1 MIYVGIDIASDK
13 HDFFMVSEHGEVY
26 TKRSVTIPNT
36 DIGYKKL
43 HNSIIEF
50 CEVQQDYQV
59 RIGLE
64 STGFYHYNLL
74 FYLLKMEYQVTVI
87 NPLLTNMF
95 KKSKR
100 VYSPKN
106 DNIDSQNIC
115 MYLYDNKND
124 FKPYTLKSSHT
135 ESLKSL
141 SRDRFYVVE
150 ELRLAKTDMYRILSQ
165 LFPEYLNLFSNVYQG
180 SALNIIEKY
189 PSPSKLSRA
198 RIESISKMIHGKC
211 KTTAED
217 VLYTASKSIGNDN
230 EYLSFSLL
238 QAIKSLKFIQAK
250 IESYDSMIKKYVNL
264 LDKQVLKIPGVFY
277 NKSGLILG

>member
-1 MIYVGIDIASDK
+1 MIYVGIDVASNK
-13 HDFFMVSEHGEVY
+13 HDFFMMSEQCNVY
-26 TKRSVTIPNT
+26 KKRSVTIPNT
-36 DIGYKKL
+36 EQGYKKL

-50 CEVQQDYQV
+50 CEAQQDYQV

-64 STGFYHYNLL
+64 STGFYHFNLL
-74 FYLLKMEYQVTVI
+74 VYLLRMEYQVTVI

-100 VYSPKN
+100 VHSPKS

-124 FKPYTLKSSHT
+124 FKPYTLESYHT

-150 ELRLAKTDMYRILSQ
+150 ELRLAKTNMYRIIHQ
-165 LFPEYLNLFSNVYQG
+165 LFPEYLKLFSNVYQG
-180 SALNIIEKY
+180 SALVIIEKY
-189 PSPSKLSRA
+189 PSPSKLASA
-198 RIESISKMIHGKC
+198 HIKNISKMIHGRC

-217 VLYTASKSIGNDN
+217 IYT
-230 EYLSFSLL
+230 L
-238 QAIKSLKFIQAK
+238 QR
-250 IESYDSMIKKYVNL
+250 
-264 LDKQVLKIPGVFY
+264 
-277 NKSGLILG
+277 